1 MMIQRRKRNEYRYEF
16 TVSQIRGETAGA
28 GSAVQILLLA
38 RGDDPQKVDANFGD
52 NTLIAV
58 KQFQKDIGLAADG
71 VAGFDT
77 IRKLLFVI

>member
-1 MMIQRRKRNEYRYEF
+1 MIQRRKRNEYRYEF

>member
-1 MMIQRRKRNEYRYEF
+1 MSIDMSLLYPRFAEKLQELVR
-16 TVSQIRGETAGA
+16 
-28 GSAVQILLLA
+28 AVQILFLA

>member
-1 MMIQRRKRNEYRYEF
+1 MSIDMSLLYPRF
-16 TVSQIRGETAGA
+16 
-28 GSAVQILLLA
+28 AVQILLLA

-58 KQFQKDIGLAADG
+58 KQFQKDIGLVADG

>member
-1 MMIQRRKRNEYRYEF
+1 MSIDMSLLYPRFAEKLQELVR
-16 TVSQIRGETAGA
+16 
-28 GSAVQILLLA
+28 AVQILLLA

-58 KQFQKDIGLAADG
+58 IGLAADG

>member
-1 MMIQRRKRNEYRYEF
+1 M
-16 TVSQIRGETAGA
+16 
-28 GSAVQILLLA
+28 QILLLA

-58 KQFQKDIGLAADG
+58 KQFQKDAVKQFQKDIGLVADG

>member
-1 MMIQRRKRNEYRYEF
+1 M
-16 TVSQIRGETAGA
+16 
-28 GSAVQILLLA
+28 QILLLA

-58 KQFQKDIGLAADG
+58 KQFQKDIGLVADG

>member
-1 MMIQRRKRNEYRYEF
+1 MIQRRKRNEYRYEF

-58 KQFQKDIGLAADG
+58 KQFQKDIGLVADG